1 MATAPSLLCPVDFS
15 DASRAALFYAAAI
28 ADHFG
33 ARLTVLTVDDPF
45 LAEVAATTGRLPSLG
60 SESER
65 ELRKLVS
72 ETLPPASQGA
82 KLIELRVEV
91 GKPAAQI
98 LQAARDTGAELIVMG
113 SRGRSGM
120 RKMFFGSTTERVLR
134 ETTIPVLVT
143 PPDHSRL
150 PSLENATRRI
160 HRILAPV
167 DLTPGSPR
175 QVRIA
180 AGLASALS
188 VPLILGHVIEPVF
201 VPPRLRDVAPG
212 SDAARR
218 EEVARRLAALARL
231 AGSHDVETL
240 IVSGD
245 AAEEIVKVAETR
257 NAGVIVMGL
266 HASELFGPRMGS
278 VTYRVLCQ
286 TRALVLALP
295 PRVAETSAETVHA
308 TGLAQVLV

>member
-1 MATAPSLLCPVDFS
+1 VDFS
-15 DASRAALFYAAAI
+15 DASRAALRYAAAI

-33 ARLTVLTVDDPF
+33 ARLTVLTVDDPL
-45 LAEVAATTGRLPSLG
+45 LAEVAATTGRVPSLR

-72 ETLPPASQGA
+72 ETLPPSPREA
-82 KLIELRVEV
+82 KLIALRVEV
-91 GKPAAQI
+91 GRPAAQI
-98 LQAARDTGAELIVMG
+98 LQAARETGAELIVMG

-134 ETTIPVLVT
+134 ETTVPVLVT
-143 PPDHSRL
+143 PPDHA
-150 PSLENATRRI
+150 PVGSLENASRSI

-167 DLTPGSPR
+167 DLTLGSPR

-188 VPLILGHVIEPVF
+188 VPLILEHVIEPVF

-212 SDAARR
+212 SDAARS
-218 EEVARRLAALARL
+218 EDVERRLASLAWL
-231 AGSHDVETL
+231 AGSHAVETL

-245 AAEEIVKVAETR
+245 AAEEIVKLAETR

-266 HASELFGPRMGS
+266 HSSELFGPRMGS

-295 PRVAETSAETVHA
+295 PKAAETSAEPVHA
-308 TGLAQVLV
+308 TALAQVVV